1 MLLAVSEAQSFPP
14 ILLMSLLAGGR
25 LRIGKQGIGTE
36 NISNRYLA
44 LKSPWAARST
54 VHPLPWFPPLG
65 SEFFQGNGEESSSL
79 DMHYK
84 ICSWS

>member
-14 ILLMSLLAGGR
+14 IPLMSLLAGGR

-36 NISNRYLA
+36 NISNRSLA

-65 SEFFQGNGEESSSL
+65 SEVFQGNTEESSSL